1 MRKHVPDEVLAFMAD
16 KFRMLS
22 EPTRLSI
29 LRTLMVKGE
38 QNVGQVVKLTGSS
51 QANVSKHLKQLAA
64 SGLIARRKEGLN
76 VLYRL
81 DDPVVEK
88 ICHLVCE
95 TIVEEL
101 EAQAEQSRKL
111 LKGKGLGDKK

>member
-1 MRKHVPDEVLAFMAD
+1 MRKHIPDEILAVVAD

-38 QNVGQVVKLTGSS
+38 QNVGEVVKLTGGS

-76 VLYRL
+76 VFYRL
-81 DDPVVEK
+81 ADPVVAK
-88 ICHLVCE
+88 ICELVCDS
-95 TIVEEL
+95 L
-101 EAQAEQSRKL
+101 RRDLDAEAKRNATFLRKGQP
-111 LKGKGLGDKK
+111 K